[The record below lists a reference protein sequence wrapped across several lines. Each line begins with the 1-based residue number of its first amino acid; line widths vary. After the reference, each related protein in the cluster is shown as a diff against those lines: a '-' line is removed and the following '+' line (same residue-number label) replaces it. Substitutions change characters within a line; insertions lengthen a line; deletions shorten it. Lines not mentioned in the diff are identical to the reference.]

1 MINEPISEINDQI
14 SSYVNKILASAS
26 RSKNLNNGFSDDM
39 NADAIGDVKSNS
51 NSLSKKVNFKD
62 DKEIDKSKK

>member
-1 MINEPISEINDQI
+1 
-14 SSYVNKILASAS
+14 
-26 RSKNLNNGFSDDM
+26 M
-39 NADAIGDVKSNS
+39 NADAIGDVKTNS